1 MHNEVLGQCA
11 ECQYTETL
19 HLTASGKVVQT
30 ITFARRG
37 NRLVHTG
44 CGGEV
49 RTWTGKP
56 YAFRAKGIL

>member
-1 MHNEVLGQCA
+1 MNEVLGQCA

-19 HLTASGKVVQT
+19 HYTNTRLIVQT
-30 ITFARRG
+30 ATFVRRG
-37 NRLVHTG
+37 SRLVHAG
-44 CGGEV
+44 CGGAV